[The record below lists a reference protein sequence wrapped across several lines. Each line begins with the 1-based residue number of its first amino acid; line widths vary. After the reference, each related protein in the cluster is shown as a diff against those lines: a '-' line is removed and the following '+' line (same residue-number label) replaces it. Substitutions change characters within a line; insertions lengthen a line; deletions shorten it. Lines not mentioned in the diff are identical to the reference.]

1 MTTVKRFE
9 ELECWKEAREFVRVL
24 YGLTKKDTFRKDF
37 ELVSQLRKSAVSS
50 MANIAEGFHRNSNR
64 DFMKFLDYSR
74 ASIAE
79 SISHC
84 YVALDQQYIIEK
96 EMALVNEQAN
106 IVWKKVNALIA
117 YLNQCNQ

>member
-1 MTTVKRFE
+1 MATVKRFE
-9 ELECWKEAREFVRVL
+9 ELECWKEAREFVRLV

-37 ELVSQLRKSAVSS
+37 ELVSQLRRSAVSS
-50 MANIAEGFHRNSNR
+50 MANIAEGFHRNSNK

-117 YLNQCNQ
+117 YLNQSTK